1 MATNEEKNKFFDP
14 NDANLDPISG
24 QPGAHPVGTGIGAAG
39 AGSVGAVV
47 GAVVGGPIGAVV
59 GSAIGAVVGGLAGK
73 SAAEQVNPTAEDEY
87 WRENYTSRPY
97 VESDKTYEDYQPAYK
112 TGYESYGQYAE
123 SNSSFADVEPE
134 IKNRYESTS
143 KGAALPWDKA
153 KPAVQDAW
161 SRAQDSIK
169 LYEERL
175 VANKTREKTG
185 EVAVGKRVETETAKV
200 SVPLE
205 KERVVIERT
214 TPSNATAV
222 TPGSVNFGDSEVAR
236 MDVYEEVADIHK
248 EAFVREE
255 VKVKKVVETENAT
268 AEEQIRREEI
278 DIKNDGKSVVNNPKH
293 P

>member
-1 MATNEEKNKFFDP
+1 MTSSEDKNKHFDP
-14 NDANLDPISG
+14 SDANLDPISG

-47 GAVVGGPIGAVV
+47 GAVLGGPIGAVV
-59 GSAIGAVVGGLAGK
+59 GSAIGAVAGGLAGK
-73 SAAEQVNPTAEDEY
+73 NAAEQINPTVEDEY

-97 VESDKTYEDYQPAYK
+97 VEADKTYDDYQPAYK
-112 TGYESYGQYAE
+112 TGYESYGQYAS
-123 SNSSFADVEPE
+123 SNKNFNDVEPE
-134 IKNRYESTS
+134 IKSRYQKDYKDS
-143 KGAALPWDKA
+143 ALPWDKA

-175 VANKTREKTG
+175 IADKTREKTG
-185 EVAVGKRVETETAKV
+185 EVAVGKRVETETARV

-214 TPSNATAV
+214 TPTDTTAV

-236 MDVYEEVADIHK
+236 VDVYGEVADIHK

-255 VKVKKVVETENAT
+255 VKVKKVVETETAT
-268 AEEQIRREEI
+268 AEEQLRREEI
-278 DIKNDGKSVVNNPKH
+278 DIKNDGKSVVNNPKR